1 MRDRPFYA
9 DMALNIVFCVN
20 NQIIQEMRHAIFL
33 QQICLNALAKYY
45 NMDYSPLFLSLW
57 VSLIASSIIAVIG
70 TLIAYVLARKRFFG
84 RTMLDAFTTLPMI
97 LPPTVTGYYLIVI
110 LGKNGIIGNF
120 IYRLTGMSIMFTWQ
134 AAVIAATVVA
144 IPIMIKSAKAAIES
158 VDIEYEK
165 AAFTL
170 GKSEVETF
178 FLVTL
183 PLAKKGLIAGLIL
196 SFSRALGEFGAT
208 IMVAGNIPGKT
219 STMPLAIYSA
229 VQSGEDQLASMLV
242 IILTVISITVIYI
255 TTRISR
261 AD

>member
-1 MRDRPFYA
+1 MRGKLYYRNTVLDR
-9 DMALNIVFCVN
+9 
-20 NQIIQEMRHAIFL
+20 Q
-33 QQICLNALAKYY
+33 
-45 NMDYSPLFLSLW
+45 MDYSPLVLSLW
-57 VSLIASSIIAVIG
+57 VSALATSIIAVLG

-97 LPPTVTGYYLIVI
+97 LPPTVTGYYLII
-110 LGKNGIIGNF
+110 LLGKNGVMGNYIF
-120 IYRLTGMSIMFTWQ
+120 KLTGWSVMFTWQ

-170 GKSEVETF
+170 GKSEIETF

-183 PLAKKGLIAGLIL
+183 PLAKKGLIAGLVL
-196 SFSRALGEFGAT
+196 SFARALGEFGAT
-208 IMVAGNIPGKT
+208 IMIAGNIPGKT
-219 STMPLAIYSA
+219 STMPLAIYRA
-229 VQSGEDQLASMLV
+229 FQSGEDQLATTLV
-242 IILTVISITVIYI
+242 IILTVVSIAVIYI

-261 AD
+261 TD

>member
-1 MRDRPFYA
+1 
-9 DMALNIVFCVN
+9 
-20 NQIIQEMRHAIFL
+20 
-33 QQICLNALAKYY
+33 
-45 NMDYSPLFLSLW
+45 MDYSPLVLSFW
-57 VSLIASSIIAVIG
+57 VSALATSIIAVFG

-97 LPPTVTGYYLIVI
+97 LPPTVTGYYLII
-110 LGKNGIIGNF
+110 LLGKNGIIGNY
-120 IYRLTGMSIMFTWQ
+120 IYKLTGWSVMFTWQ

-158 VDIEYEK
+158 VNIEYEK

-170 GKSEVETF
+170 GKTEIETF

-183 PLAKKGLIAGLIL
+183 PLAKKGLIAGLVL
-196 SFSRALGEFGAT
+196 SFARALGEFGAT
-208 IMVAGNIPGKT
+208 IMVAGNIPGRT

-229 VQSGEDQLASMLV
+229 FQSGEDQLATTLV
-242 IILTVISITVIYI
+242 IILTIVSIAVIFI

-261 AD
+261 TD

>member
-1 MRDRPFYA
+1 MKDKLFYT
-9 DMALNIVFCVN
+9 DTVLD
-20 NQIIQEMRHAIFL
+20 EP
-33 QQICLNALAKYY
+33 
-45 NMDYSPLFLSLW
+45 MDYSPLFLSLW
-57 VSLIASSIIAVIG
+57 VSSIATSIIAVSG
-70 TLIAYVLARKRFFG
+70 TLIAYLLARKRFFG

-97 LPPTVTGYYLIVI
+97 LPPTVTGYYLII
-110 LGKNGIIGNF
+110 LLGKNGIIGNY
-120 IYRLTGMSIMFTWQ
+120 IYKLTGLSIMFTWE

-170 GKSEVETF
+170 GKSEIETF

-196 SFSRALGEFGAT
+196 SFARALGEFGAT
-208 IMVAGNIPGKT
+208 IMLAGNIPGKT

-229 VQSGEDQLASMLV
+229 VQSGEDKLATILV
-242 IILTVISITVIYI
+242 IMLTFVSVAIIYI
-255 TTRISR
+255 TTKISKT
-261 AD
+261 DTY

>member
-1 MRDRPFYA
+1 
-9 DMALNIVFCVN
+9 
-20 NQIIQEMRHAIFL
+20 
-33 QQICLNALAKYY
+33 
-45 NMDYSPLFLSLW
+45 MDYSPLVLSLW
-57 VSLIASSIIAVIG
+57 VSVLATSIIAVLG

-97 LPPTVTGYYLIVI
+97 LPPTVTGYYLII
-110 LGKNGIIGNF
+110 LLGKNGIIGNY
-120 IYRLTGMSIMFTWQ
+120 IYNLTGWSVMFTWQ

-170 GKSEVETF
+170 GKSEIETF

-183 PLAKKGLIAGLIL
+183 PLAKKGLIAGLVL
-196 SFSRALGEFGAT
+196 SFARALGEFGAT
-208 IMVAGNIPGKT
+208 IMIAGNIPGKT
-219 STMPLAIYSA
+219 STMPLAIYRA
-229 VQSGEDQLASMLV
+229 FQSGEDQLATTLV
-242 IILTVISITVIYI
+242 IILTVVSIAVIYI

-261 AD
+261 TD

>member
-1 MRDRPFYA
+1 MRGKPFYVN
-9 DMALNIVFCVN
+9 MVFD
-20 NQIIQEMRHAIFL
+20 ES
-33 QQICLNALAKYY
+33 
-45 NMDYSPLFLSLW
+45 MDFSPLVLSLW
-57 VSLIASSIIAVIG
+57 VSALATSIIAVFG
-70 TLIAYVLARKRFFG
+70 TLIAYALARKRFFG

-97 LPPTVTGYYLIVI
+97 LPPTVTGYYLII
-110 LGKNGIIGNF
+110 LLGKNGIIGNY
-120 IYRLTGMSIMFTWQ
+120 IYKLTGWSVMFTWQ

-144 IPIMIKSAKAAIES
+144 IPIMIKTAKAAIES

-170 GKSEVETF
+170 GKSEIETF

-183 PLAKKGLIAGLIL
+183 PLAKKGLIAGLVL
-196 SFSRALGEFGAT
+196 SFARALGEFGAT
-208 IMVAGNIPGKT
+208 IMIAGNIPGKT

-229 VQSGEDQLASMLV
+229 FQSGEDQLATTLV
-242 IILTVISITVIYI
+242 IILTAVSIAVIYI

>member
-1 MRDRPFYA
+1 
-9 DMALNIVFCVN
+9 
-20 NQIIQEMRHAIFL
+20 
-33 QQICLNALAKYY
+33 
-45 NMDYSPLFLSLW
+45 MDYSPLVLSLW
-57 VSLIASSIIAVIG
+57 VSALATSIIAVLG

-97 LPPTVTGYYLIVI
+97 LPPTVTGYYLII
-110 LGKNGIIGNF
+110 LLGKNGVMGNYIF
-120 IYRLTGMSIMFTWQ
+120 KLTGWSVMFTWQ

-170 GKSEVETF
+170 GKSEIETF

-183 PLAKKGLIAGLIL
+183 PLAKKGLIAGLVL
-196 SFSRALGEFGAT
+196 SFARALGEFGAT
-208 IMVAGNIPGKT
+208 IMIAGNIPGKT
-219 STMPLAIYSA
+219 STMPLAIYRA
-229 VQSGEDQLASMLV
+229 FQSGEDQLATTLV
-242 IILTVISITVIYI
+242 IILTVVSIAVIYI

-261 AD
+261 TD

>member
-1 MRDRPFYA
+1 
-9 DMALNIVFCVN
+9 
-20 NQIIQEMRHAIFL
+20 
-33 QQICLNALAKYY
+33 
-45 NMDYSPLFLSLW
+45 MDYSPLVLSLW
-57 VSLIASSIIAVIG
+57 VSVLATSIIAVLG

-97 LPPTVTGYYLIVI
+97 LPPTVTGYYLII
-110 LGKNGIIGNF
+110 LLGKNGIIGNY
-120 IYRLTGMSIMFTWQ
+120 IYNLTGWSVMFTWQ

-170 GKSEVETF
+170 GKSEIETF

-183 PLAKKGLIAGLIL
+183 PLAKKGLIAGLVL
-196 SFSRALGEFGAT
+196 SFARALGEFGAT
-208 IMVAGNIPGKT
+208 IMIAGNIPGKT
-219 STMPLAIYSA
+219 STMPLAIYRA
-229 VQSGEDQLASMLV
+229 FQSGENQLATTLV
-242 IILTVISITVIYI
+242 IILSVVSIAVIYI

-261 AD
+261 TD

>member
-1 MRDRPFYA
+1 
-9 DMALNIVFCVN
+9 
-20 NQIIQEMRHAIFL
+20 
-33 QQICLNALAKYY
+33 
-45 NMDYSPLFLSLW
+45 MDFSPLVLSMW
-57 VSLIASSIIAVIG
+57 VSTLATSIIAVFG

-97 LPPTVTGYYLIVI
+97 LPPTVTGYYLII
-110 LGKNGIIGNF
+110 LLGKNGIIGNY
-120 IYRLTGMSIMFTWQ
+120 IYKLIGWTIMFTWQ

-158 VDIEYEK
+158 VDKEYEK

-170 GKSEVETF
+170 GKSEIETF

-196 SFSRALGEFGAT
+196 SFARALGEFGAT
-208 IMVAGNIPGKT
+208 IMIAGNIPGKT

-229 VQSGEDQLASMLV
+229 FQSGEDQLATTLV
-242 IILTVISITVIYI
+242 IILTFVSVAVIYI